1 MYCQE
6 VVDIVIGERHNK
18 LEILKDMFPAR
29 NIFLLLLTFGVLSLS
44 SVTPMFAQVTSSGIA
59 LSVSITDE
67 NVQDGDIV
75 CADKSAYTLCKNAY
89 DQTLFGVVADNPAA
103 SIETSELPNARLVL
117 QTGEAQVRVST
128 KNGPIEVGDL
138 VTSGETPGV
147 GQKATEN
154 GYVLGTALEQF
165 ASDDPSKTGSILVS
179 LHIHASVSTAT
190 TPKNLLKVLQEGV
203 ALPFLDPLST
213 LRYVSAALIVI
224 LAFVL
229 GFIYFGRVA
238 KAGVEAIG
246 RNPLAGGRIQ
256 ATVIFHILLT
266 IAIAGAGLGIAY
278 FILAL

>member
-1 MYCQE
+1 MK
-6 VVDIVIGERHNK
+6 R
-18 LEILKDMFPAR
+18 ILP
-29 NIFLLLLTFGVLSLS
+29 ILSVTCYLLL
-44 SVTPMFAQVTSSGIA
+44 VTLASPILAQVTSSGIA

-75 CADKSAYTLCKNAY
+75 CADKSTYVLCKNAY
-89 DQTLFGVVADNPAA
+89 DQTLFGVVTDNPAA

-117 QTGEAQVRVST
+117 QAGEAQVRVST
-128 KNGPIEVGDL
+128 KNGPIEMGDL
-138 VTSGETPGV
+138 VTSSDTSGV

-165 ASDDPSKTGSILVS
+165 APSDPAQAGSILVS

-190 TPKNLLKVLQEGV
+190 TPSNLLKVLQEGV
-203 ALPFLDPLST
+203 TLPFLDPLST

-224 LAFVL
+224 LSFVL

>member
-1 MYCQE
+1 M
-6 VVDIVIGERHNK
+6 K
-18 LEILKDMFPAR
+18 KFLPILLIAYS
-29 NIFLLLLTFGVLSLS
+29 LLFIAY
-44 SVTPMFAQVTSSGIA
+44 TPRALAQVTSSGIA

-75 CADKSAYTLCKNAY
+75 CADKNTYTLCKNAY
-89 DQTLFGVVADNPAA
+89 DQTLFGVVTDNPAA

-117 QTGEAQVRVST
+117 QTGEAQVRVSA
-128 KNGPIEVGDL
+128 KNGSIEIGDL
-138 VTSGETPGV
+138 VTSGETGV

-165 ASDDPSKTGSILVS
+165 TSSDPAQTGSILVS

-190 TPKNLLKVLQEGV
+190 TPSNLLKVLQEGV

-278 FILAL
+278 LILAL